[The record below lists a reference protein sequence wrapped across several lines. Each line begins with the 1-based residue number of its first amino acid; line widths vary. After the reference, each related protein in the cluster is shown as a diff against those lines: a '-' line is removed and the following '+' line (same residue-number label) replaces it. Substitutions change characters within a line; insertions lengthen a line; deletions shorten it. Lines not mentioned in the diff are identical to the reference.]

1 MKLHFIWFAQR
12 KNKRQ
17 LRAALALFA
26 FVAVVLGA
34 LPHLGTSSVYA
45 QSSGL
50 KIRIQSGGAD
60 STQQSQFNF
69 IVANTGSSAVSN
81 ISVRVY
87 FQLDGSQPA
96 SKYVFEKYWDQ
107 SGVGTTS
114 GPTLASGN
122 IYYFS
127 VSFGSASLGAGG
139 SWQFNT
145 AMHLNDWSQN
155 FTAGNDWF
163 HTGYAVG
170 ALPGS
175 ATDTNYIPAYVNG
188 SRVWGL
194 EPGTNPVTSTFTAS
208 PTNTLNVTSTRT
220 NTPVNTPTRTN
231 TSINTATRTNTPTAT
246 NTVATF
252 QPPIT
257 TSPTATATISRTPTR
272 TSTPTISPTVPTV
285 VPGTHLLNPFQD
297 AVWYVNPDWAAEVN
311 AEADIQGGTL
321 GAQMRKVAR
330 YNTAVWLD
338 SIDAVNGTNGYA
350 RSFGGHLDAAVAQ
363 GANLITIVIYDLPN
377 RDCSALASN
386 GELLIAQNGFN
397 RYKTEYIDV
406 ITSVIASKPAYANL
420 RIVAII
426 EPDSLPNLVTN
437 MSFAKCQEANG
448 PGGYREATQYTLN
461 KLWPLRNVY
470 SYIDIGHAGWLGW
483 DNNFSQSTTL
493 IADTIKATTHG
504 VDSIDGF
511 ISNTANTSVVL
522 EPYMTA
528 NQQINGSPVRSAD
541 FYSWNTYIDESTFD
555 AAWALAM
562 QAKGFPAK
570 NTNMLVDT
578 SRNGWGGCGG
588 GPNVSQQCRPTGP
601 SSSTDLNTFVN
612 LTRTD
617 RRPAKGDWCN
627 QNGAGIGAVPQ
638 ANPAG
643 GVFQAYLW
651 VKPPGESDGSSS
663 LIPTGP
669 DNPGGKGFDRM
680 CDPTYGGNALNNNK
694 PTNALPNAP
703 VSGRWFQAQFIQ
715 LVQNVYPPLP

>member
-1 MKLHFIWFAQR
+1 MQQQIVSPPRLGNA
-12 KNKRQ
+12 RQ
-17 LRAALALFA
+17 LGSLAIILSLFA
-26 FVAVVLGA
+26 LVLGA
-34 LPHLGTSSVYA
+34 SSAFA

-50 KIRIQSGGAD
+50 KVRIQNGGSD

-69 IVANTGSSAVSN
+69 IVANTSSAAISN

-107 SGVGTTS
+107 SGVATTS
-114 GPTLASGN
+114 GPTLASGSV
-122 IYYFS
+122 YYYT
-127 VSFGSASLGAGG
+127 VSFGSALLAAGG

-155 FTAGNDWF
+155 FSAADDWF
-163 HTGYAVG
+163 HTGYAMG

-175 ATDTNYIPAYVNG
+175 ATDTNYIPAYVSG
-188 SRVWGL
+188 SKVWGL
-194 EPGTNPVTSTFTAS
+194 EPGSTPGTAS
-208 PTNTLNVTSTRT
+208 NTPTRT
-220 NTPVNTPTRTN
+220 NTPVNSATFT
-231 TSINTATRTNTPTAT
+231 NTATRTNTPVNSPTRTNTATAT

-252 QPPIT
+252 QPPVT
-257 TSPTATATISRTPTR
+257 GSPTATATITR
-272 TSTPTISPTVPTV
+272 TATRTNTPTITPTVSTPI
-285 VPGTHLLNPFQD
+285 PGTHLLNPFD
-297 AVWYVNPDWAAEVN
+297 GAIWYVNPDWAAEVQ
-311 AEADIQGGTL
+311 AEAAIQGGAL
-321 GAQMRKVAR
+321 GAQMLKVAR

-338 SIDAVNGTNGYA
+338 SIDAVNGTNGYS
-350 RSFGGHLDAAVAQ
+350 RSFAGHLDAAVAQ
-363 GANLITIVIYDLPN
+363 GANLITIVVYDLPN

-397 RYKTEYIDV
+397 RYKTEYVDV
-406 ITSVIASKPAYANL
+406 IANVIASKPAYANL
-420 RIVAII
+420 RIIAII
-426 EPDSLPNLVTN
+426 EPDSLPNLITN
-437 MSFAKCQEANG
+437 LSFAKCQEANG

-483 DNNFSQSTTL
+483 DNNFTASTTL

-504 VDSIDGF
+504 VDSVDGF

-528 NQQINGSPVRSAD
+528 NQQIGGSPVRSAD
-541 FYSWNTYIDESTFD
+541 FYSWNVHIDEYHYD
-555 AAWALAM
+555 QAWALAM

-588 GPNVSQQCRPTGP
+588 GPNISQQCRPTGP
-601 SSSTDLNTFVN
+601 SSSTVLNTFVDQ
-612 LTRTD
+612 TRTD

-703 VSGRWFQAQFIQ
+703 VSGRWFQAQFVQ